1 MGVILMVAMGVIL
14 IMAMGVILMV
24 ADVVLSCCPLYS
36 LQWE

>member
-14 IMAMGVILMV
+14 IVAMGVILMV